1 MPKQNQARLCLTNR
15 LAHNPIRGN
24 LLTSTREGRRTA
36 CGRHIEFASSHCA
49 KGKNKPDEDIV
60 DMIEGSIDFDER
72 ALPGLGVLFEMIW
85 KASSSEARQQLI
97 DTLQSKLQDEQV
109 GK

>member
-1 MPKQNQARLCLTNR
+1 MKQAHAKEGGLPVAVTLNLRQA
-15 LAHNPIRGN
+15 IVQ
-24 LLTSTREGRRTA
+24 
-36 CGRHIEFASSHCA
+36 
-49 KGKNKPDEDIV
+49 KVKNKPDEDIV
-60 DMIEGSIDFDER
+60 DMIEGSIDYDER

-97 DTLQSKLQDEQV
+97 DTLQSKLQDEQA